1 MAEMKFRTN
10 KRVYE
15 LTLEHDIVMLVV
27 KEKQSNVELKITSV
41 GNLTKTLSPENF
53 LIWKLT

>member
-1 MAEMKFRTN
+1 MKFRTN
-10 KRVYE
+10 ERVYE

-41 GNLTKTLSPENF
+41 GNLINTLSPENL
-53 LIWKLT
+53 LIWKLI